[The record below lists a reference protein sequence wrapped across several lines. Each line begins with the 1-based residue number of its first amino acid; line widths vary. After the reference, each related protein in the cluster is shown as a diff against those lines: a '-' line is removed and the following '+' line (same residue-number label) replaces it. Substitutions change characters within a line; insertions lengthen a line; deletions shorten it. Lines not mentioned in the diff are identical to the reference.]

1 MFIPLISITYSHL
14 AHILNSL
21 LLIQT
26 TTLFTT
32 ATQTVTLFNFSAM
45 S

>member
-1 MFIPLISITYSHL
+1 MFTPLISITYSHL
-14 AHILNSL
+14 AHILNRL
-21 LLIQT
+21 LLVHT

-32 ATQTVTLFNFSAM
+32 ATQTVTLFNIAAM